1 MREHGLREVRGEA
14 GRTEDD
20 DFGRIGRLALGQLES
35 QNDAP
40 LDPRVSEFGE
50 GDVGL
55 RVVRFDELA

>member
-1 MREHGLREVRGEA
+1 MRGEA